1 MSYVIPKNEA
11 IFLKHI
17 DFIDKILPSLCP
29 PVRKSTTHLTIVIM
43 HCWQM
48 MANKFYTYKTDYWCS
63 RPSNF
68 ANFTVEDWRNLST
81 PWKTENNNEFVFDNC
96 KIFNVTFTTIST
108 RPDENTKTIPA
119 IIPLTYLS
127 KMGPKFGK
135 FALSNISQ
143 SRKGTLE
150 HPKTLSYE

>member
-1 MSYVIPKNEA
+1 MRYVIPLNAA
-11 IFLKHI
+11 ISLKHI
-17 DFIDKILPSLCP
+17 NFIDKIQPILYPR
-29 PVRKSTTHLTIVIM
+29 VRKSTTHLTIVMM

-96 KIFNVTFTTIST
+96 KIFNVNFSTIST
-108 RPDENTKTIPA
+108 RPDENTESIPCTSWEYDS
-119 IIPLTYLS
+119 IFDVS
-127 KMGPKFGK
+127 KIDLFVYTC
-135 FALSNISQ
+135 S
-143 SRKGTLE
+143 
-150 HPKTLSYE
+150 